1 MGTKQTPV
9 EWFEDTLKNMV
20 YNGADFGDDYDS
32 LLIHIKR
39 AKQMEMEQSK
49 TFNEEEMEFI
59 KRCIKVYWEYH
70 SNRVHPDNQKDWVI
84 SQNILKNDE

>member
-1 MGTKQTPV
+1 
-9 EWFEDTLKNMV
+9 
-20 YNGADFGDDYDS
+20 
-32 LLIHIKR
+32 
-39 AKQMEMEQSK
+39 MEMEQSK